1 MKKRLRKKKQGCY
14 FKKIDVEIT
23 SIESLEK
30 DFNYIVTFKCYR
42 TNKSYQAH
50 LLKFA
55 PSFECLYSMQNDLV
69 NKTLLNGLIDFH
81 HKDLFLYIPKC
92 QIKAIDSRM
101 CLCHCVSGKN
111 FEKRVEKI
119 N

>member
-42 TNKSYQAH
+42 
-50 LLKFA
+50 
-55 PSFECLYSMQNDLV
+55 
-69 NKTLLNGLIDFH
+69 
-81 HKDLFLYIPKC
+81 PKY

-111 FEKRVEKI
+111 FKKTG
-119 N
+119 

>member
-42 TNKSYQAH
+42 SNKSY
-50 LLKFA
+50 
-55 PSFECLYSMQNDLV
+55 
-69 NKTLLNGLIDFH
+69 
-81 HKDLFLYIPKC
+81 
-92 QIKAIDSRM
+92 
-101 CLCHCVSGKN
+101 
-111 FEKRVEKI
+111 
-119 N
+119 

>member
-42 TNKSYQAH
+42 SNKSYQAH
-50 LLKFA
+50 
-55 PSFECLYSMQNDLV
+55 
-69 NKTLLNGLIDFH
+69 LLNGLIDFH
-81 HKDLFLYIPKC
+81 HKDLFLYVPKY
-92 QIKAIDSRM
+92 QIKAIDYRM

-111 FEKRVEKI
+111 FKKTV
-119 N
+119 